1 MSDATD
7 LDAPRPPG
15 GPQRG
20 DAPGGGSTPDAT
32 PGTAAAE
39 PGPDVD
45 RVSKRDDSHDIPPVT
60 HDERDAGDADEAV
73 QLENAETSLDQPS
86 EG

>member
-1 MSDATD
+1 MSDDKD

-15 GPQRG
+15 GPQRS
-20 DAPGGGSTPDAT
+20 DAPDGGTTPGAT
-32 PGTAAAE
+32 PGTGARE
-39 PGPDVD
+39 PGPEVD

-60 HDERDAGDADEAV
+60 HDEREQGSADEAV

-86 EG
+86 T